1 MDLGSLL
8 VADAQ
13 PAKLVQPGKAPLH
26 NPALLTQSANETT
39 DETNDKRWRSVA
51 LRVGGHSDFVCIVV

>member
-1 MDLGSLL
+1 MDIGSLL

-26 NPALLTQSANETT
+26 NPAPSAEATAMF
-39 DETNDKRWRSVA
+39 RVA
-51 LRVGGHSDFVCIVV
+51 HRKQRQNASLAQTLPD